1 MAELTHDQY
10 DAIERAVVNG
20 TRIAVQRRG
29 GREHII
35 VPLAVRTRDGREA
48 IEARNPTTGHDLTIY
63 LDEIE
68 GLEVVG

>member
-1 MAELTHDQY
+1 MAELTHEQY
-10 DAIERAVVNG
+10 DALERAVVDG
-20 TRIAVQRRG
+20 SRIAVQRRG
-29 GREHII
+29 GREHVI
-35 VPLAVRTRDGREA
+35 VPLSLRVRDGREA